1 MSGPQNDNFQNQLEF
16 GMQSPGSRNTEK
28 EYDQEIQT
36 TNNPPSYASN
46 SDSSLKDQDK
56 QSILFILQIPKQEL

>member
-1 MSGPQNDNFQNQLEF
+1 MMSGPQNDNFQNQLEF
-16 GMQSPGSRNTEK
+16 GMQSPDLRNTEK

-46 SDSSLKDQDK
+46 SDSTSKD
-56 QSILFILQIPKQEL
+56 